1 MENTIGKR
9 IASLRKGKGLTQ
21 DELSEMMGISPQAIS
36 KWENDQSYPDIT
48 SLPQLA
54 EILGITVDEL
64 LSGKKAEPTV
74 KLVPEAQRKDIKD
87 MMMRIIVDSSD
98 GDKVRVN
105 LPLQLVVYAIEI
117 GINLPQ
123 LTGNDALKD
132 LDLAKILEM
141 VKYGVVGNLVEV
153 DSADGDKVLISVE

>member
-87 MMMRIIVDSSD
+87 LMMRIIVDSSD

-105 LPLQLVVYAIEI
+105 LPMQLVLYALEV

-123 LTGNDALKD
+123 LTGNDALKSI
-132 LDLAKILEM
+132 DLAKILEM
-141 VKYGVVGNLVEV
+141 VSHGVVGNLVEV
-153 DSADGDKVLISVE
+153 DSADGDKVRIFVE